1 MTIWIGRRAL
11 HSLRVILFRLSL
23 SHATPSPNGFVV
35 SARIQGI
42 NMLSEKLMATQAPF
56 FMKMECDFF
65 AKNKNKNIYLRTF
78 SWNETL
84 SLQAVGFQVV
94 AKRSL

>member
-1 MTIWIGRRAL
+1 
-11 HSLRVILFRLSL
+11 
-23 SHATPSPNGFVV
+23 
-35 SARIQGI
+35 
-42 NMLSEKLMATQAPF
+42 MATQAPF